1 MPLTSRRI
9 TMNELPTQS
18 DRQSDLTEEQ
28 RHSIIN
34 ARVTKVIDNMTTK
47 DIIEAYAENLF
58 DWYETWDD
66 NELRDLL

>member
-47 DIIEAYAENLF
+47 DIIEEYAENLF

>member
-1 MPLTSRRI
+1 
-9 TMNELPTQS
+9 MNELPTQS